1 MSSAMGSEA
10 TTKWKQKQKEAVMDL
25 DADESG
31 MDTDEGS

>member
-1 MSSAMGSEA
+1 MGSKA

-25 DADESG
+25 GADGSG